1 MKILLKNS
9 RAIAILSLLLSACS
23 SGDAPKPVAYFRIA
37 LEPKQYALSD
47 SCRPYVFEYPSNV
60 ARIVYGSNQDWFDI
74 VYPDYNARIYC
85 SYKPVDG
92 DFRQISEDSR
102 NFVYKH
108 VIKADA
114 ISEKSFEN
122 PESDVYGILYD
133 IEGNAASQVQ
143 FVITDSVRHCLRGAL
158 YFNERPNKD
167 SIAPVADYIRE
178 DIIRL
183 METAR
188 WK

>member
-1 MKILLKNS
+1 MKILLENS
-9 RAIAILSLLLSACS
+9 RVIAILSLLLSACS
-23 SGDAPKPVAYFRIA
+23 SGDAPKPLAYFRIA

-74 VYPDYNARIYC
+74 VYPAYNARIYC
-85 SYKPVDG
+85 SYKP
-92 DFRQISEDSR
+92 
-102 NFVYKH
+102 
-108 VIKADA
+108 
-114 ISEKSFEN
+114 
-122 PESDVYGILYD
+122 
-133 IEGNAASQVQ
+133 GNAASQVQ